1 MRLLFGLAG
10 TALMLAGAA
19 WANPEQGTP
28 AERVLL
34 PVPSVCSSAADTPV
48 RLPLRLRVYAS
59 ERDAAV
65 VAEQLDVLNTQGILT
80 GLALTSHSE
89 DADVLCTLTAAGP
102 GEQEGYEIRLERAGE
117 TGERG
122 VLRLEAASPSGLFYA
137 WQSVVQALNANRGED
152 GFRLPCFTVSDRPLY
167 AWRGVML
174 DVSRHFFTVVELKRM
189 IDAMSLFK
197 LNRLHLHLTD
207 GPGWR
212 LEIKKYPLL
221 TAMGAWRVPT
231 IKGEWNWREIELA
244 AGERDPKATYGGFYT
259 QEQMRE
265 IVAYAQSRQV
275 TVVPEIDLPGHAYA
289 AMHAYADLICDGVD
303 FPVEGKRG
311 NDTLC
316 LGRPETMRFVQDV
329 VEELKT
335 IFPPG
340 TPIHLGHDEVAM
352 NTWKKCRYCRRKLE
366 ELNEDDD
373 KALQRDFLRRA
384 AACVR
389 EGGYEAIVWDEGAEL
404 DASPSLSV
412 MAWRGNE
419 QAAASAI
426 KGHPVILSPCSH
438 LYFDYYQSASPK
450 EPKAVGGLIPL
461 KQVYGYRPPELPPEK
476 RGQVRGIQANIWTEY
491 LGDIES
497 VEYMMWP
504 RALALAERAWS
515 EGDPADYSSF
525 LARASLALRLLEKLA
540 VRYRP
545 LEEQEE

>member
-1 MRLLFGLAG
+1 MSRFFSLAAAAM
-10 TALMLAGAA
+10 ALASAA
-19 WANPEQGTP
+19 WGDSGHATP

-34 PVPSVCSSAADTPV
+34 PVASACSSAVDAPV
-48 RLPLRLRVYAS
+48 RLPLQLRVYAS
-59 ERDAAV
+59 DRDAAV
-65 VAEQLDVLNTQGILT
+65 VEEQLKVLNEQGLLPGLVLT
-80 GLALTSHSE
+80 LNPDE
-89 DADVLCTLTAAGP
+89 ADVLCSLKHSLAGGEEAYELRLT
-102 GEQEGYEIRLERAGE
+102 RAGN
-117 TGERG
+117 TGSRG
-122 VLRLEAASPSGLFYA
+122 VLCVDAASGAGLFYA
-137 WQSVVQALNANRGED
+137 WQSAVQILNANRKED
-152 GFRLPCFTVSDRPLY
+152 GFCVPCFAVSDRPLY

-174 DVSRHFFTVVELKRM
+174 DVSRHFFSVAEVERM

-212 LEIKKYPLL
+212 LEIKKYPRL
-221 TAMGAWRVPT
+221 TSVGAWRVPAT
-231 IKGEWNWREIELA
+231 KGEWNWREIVLA
-244 AGERDPKATYGGFYT
+244 AEEGDPKATDGGFYT

-265 IVAYAQSRQV
+265 LVAYARRRQV
-275 TVVPEIDLPGHAYA
+275 TIVPEIDLPGHAYA

-311 NDTLC
+311 KDTVC
-316 LGRPETMRFVQDV
+316 LGRPETMRFVRDV
-329 VEELKT
+329 VDELKT

-352 NTWKKCRYCRRKLE
+352 QTWEKCRYCRRKLE
-366 ELNEDDD
+366 ELGAGEY

-404 DASPSLSV
+404 DADPSLSV

-419 QAAASAI
+419 QAAAAAS

-438 LYFDYYQSASPK
+438 LYFDYYQSTSPK
-450 EPKAVGGLIPL
+450 EPKAIGGLIPL
-461 KQVYGYRPPELPPEK
+461 KRVYGYRPPELLPEK
-476 RGQVRGIQANIWTEY
+476 RGQVRGLQANIWTEY
-491 LGDIES
+491 LSDMNS

-515 EGDPADYSSF
+515 EGESADYPSF
-525 LARASLALRLLEKLA
+525 LARASMALRLLEKLA
-540 VRYRP
+540 VQYRP
-545 LEEQEE
+545 MDEAEE

>member
-1 MRLLFGLAG
+1 MRGFFGLAG
-10 TALMLAGAA
+10 TVLAFAWVA
-19 WANPEQGTP
+19 WANPEQEIP
-28 AERVLL
+28 VQHVLL
-34 PVPSVCSSAADTPV
+34 PVPSACSAAADAPV
-48 RLPLRLRVYAS
+48 RLPLQLRVYAS
-59 ERDAAV
+59 DRDAAV
-65 VAEQLDVLNTQGILT
+65 VAEQLKVLNAQGVLT
-80 GLALTSHSE
+80 GLSLTRNPE
-89 DADVLCTLTAAGP
+89 EADVLCTLTGTGP
-102 GEQEGYEIRLERAGE
+102 GEKEAYELRLERAGK
-117 TGERG
+117 TGGRG
-122 VLRLEAASPSGLFYA
+122 VLRLNAAFPQGLFYA
-137 WQSVVQALNANRGED
+137 WQSTVQALEANRTEN
-152 GFRLPCFTVSDRPLY
+152 GFCLPGFAVSDRPLY

-174 DVSRHFFTVVELKRM
+174 DVSRHFFTVEEVKRM

-212 LEIKKYPLL
+212 MEIKKYPRL
-221 TAMGAWRVPT
+221 TSVGAWRVPSA
-231 IKGEWNWREIELA
+231 KGEWNWREIVLA

-265 IVAYAQSRQV
+265 IVAHAQSRQV

-311 NDTLC
+311 NDTIC
-316 LGRPETMRFVQDV
+316 LGRPETMRFVRDV
-329 VEELKT
+329 IDELKT
-335 IFPPG
+335 VFPPG

-352 NTWKKCRYCRRKLE
+352 QAWKKCRYCRRKLE
-366 ELNEDDD
+366 ELNEVGC
-373 KALQRDFLRRA
+373 KVLQRDFLRRI

-404 DASPSLSV
+404 DADQSLFV
-412 MAWRGNE
+412 MAWRGNDH
-419 QAAASAI
+419 AAAAAA

-461 KQVYGYRPPELPPEK
+461 KQVYGYRAPELPPER
-476 RGQVRGIQANIWTEY
+476 RGEVRGLQANIWTEY
-491 LGDIES
+491 LGDMES

-515 EGDPADYSSF
+515 EGDPEDYPSF
-525 LARASLALRLLEKLA
+525 LARSSLALRLLEKLA

-545 LEEQEE
+545 LDEPEE